1 MADFIEKRD
10 GYPSNPHHIFM
21 TDGASTGITSV
32 LDILIRKQS
41 DGIMYSIP

>member
-1 MADFIEKRD
+1 
-10 GYPSNPHHIFM
+10 M

-32 LDILIRKQS
+32 LDMLIRKPS